1 MYHGAAK
8 KRWAIFFWFYPLKE
22 LFFYGRGSLAVQISR
37 EAVLPAQNRLSGKV
51 LHSIS
56 DGLSID
62 YDHLSGCPDFQRGG
76 SAGRGTTSLEKCCT
90 AFLMGWALIM
100 MFGHDNFGWKRMVSE
115 SEIQTGKITE
125 VVLLAL
131 MMTNW
136 QLQLYNVCNENVQ
149 CAMEMCNIKKQFSI
163 LFSILHPIPSQWV
176 KPSPLNLFNCSRPP
190 KPNLFSPPLQE
201 FNFSDMYQGGGG
213 VPLTEHWAALLQNIR
228 FGQVEEP
235 MTLLARRL
243 LFWWSSNETLWGVRD
258 LTGLKSC
265 ENKWHGIV
273 LVMYFDVHVQ

>member
-1 MYHGAAK
+1 MATSNIWSEGYWRNVSFVQGLLCAAEVIT
-8 KRWAIFFWFYPLKE
+8 IFIFSCPKTGQFKSWVASGVCKIFNYIPSLK
-22 LFFYGRGSLAVQISR
+22 
-37 EAVLPAQNRLSGKV
+37 
-51 LHSIS
+51 
-56 DGLSID
+56 
-62 YDHLSGCPDFQRGG
+62 
-76 SAGRGTTSLEKCCT
+76 CT
-90 AFLMGWALIM
+90 M
-100 MFGHDNFGWKRMVSE
+100 
-115 SEIQTGKITE
+115 
-125 VVLLAL
+125 
-131 MMTNW
+131 
-136 QLQLYNVCNENVQ
+136 CNGNVQ

-235 MTLLARRL
+235 MTSLARRL